1 MLRRQENGNLSRALP
16 FATGTSRL
24 TRRSQGFTLIEVLIA
39 ITVLAAL
46 LAIALPMFQSYI
58 EQARVAQ
65 AIADIRNI
73 DLSIQVYKR
82 QNNALPTKVSEAF
95 SASTLDPWNRDYVYL
110 KIEGEDPSKTK
121 GLTRKD
127 QKLVPINSDFDLY
140 SNGPDGASNPPLDSN
155 QSLDDIVRAN
165 DGRFVGRASDF

>member
-1 MLRRQENGNLSRALP
+1 
-16 FATGTSRL
+16 
-24 TRRSQGFTLIEVLIA
+24 LIELLIA

-46 LAIALPMFQSYI
+46 IAIALPQFTSYK

-73 DLSIQVYKR
+73 DISIQVYKR
-82 QNNALPTKVSEAF
+82 QNNALPTKLSEAF
-95 SASTLDPWNRDYVYL
+95 SASTLDPWKNAYVYL
-110 KIEGEDPSKTK
+110 KIEGEDPSKIK
-121 GLTRKD
+121 GMIRKD

-140 SNGPDGASNPPLDSN
+140 SIGVDGNSFPPLDTKE
-155 QSLDDIVRAN
+155 SLDDIVRAN

>member
-1 MLRRQENGNLSRALP
+1 MLHRQENGNFRRELPIATESSRSTP
-16 FATGTSRL
+16 RL
-24 TRRSQGFTLIEVLIA
+24 QGFTLIETLIA

-46 LAIALPMFQSYI
+46 IAIALPQFQSYR

-82 QNNALPTKVSEAF
+82 QNNALPTKMSEAF
-95 SASTLDPWNRDYVYL
+95 SASTLDPWKSDYVYL
-110 KIEGEDPSKTK
+110 KIEGEDPGKIK
-121 GLTRKD
+121 GIIRKD

-140 SNGPDGASNPPLDSN
+140 SSGADGKSFPPLDTKE
-155 QSLDDIVRAN
+155 SLDDIVRAN